1 MSVQLVGSHRVLDND
16 VRAAKNEKIVAS
28 YKETKERR
36 KRQTPRVVD
45 LKIVT
50 NKLSSTQREALERL
64 FVEAKWAYNDAIG
77 SDNVFKYQVPKKTV
91 AVHTPNGVEQREF
104 KVLGSQMKQSIVSGA
119 RSSVKTLASL
129 KKKGKKVGR
138 LKFKSRYTS
147 INLKQAGTTYKIK
160 GSKARVQNIP
170 GWVRVRG
177 VAQLEG
183 TELANAKLVR
193 RPDGFHLLVTTYRF
207 THEIPSQIKHK
218 GVVGVDFG
226 VKTSLTLSTGEK
238 FDIAVG
244 ETERLRRLQRKLSR
258 QEKGSNNYMKTQ
270 DKISR
275 EYQHITNRRND
286 IANKLSREILGYEHV
301 FMQDENIAGWKSK
314 RGYARGGRKI
324 QHSVLGR
331 VKARLYV
338 DPRVTVLGK
347 RVATTATC
355 ICGVKTK
362 HTPDKRTFVCASC
375 GYSDDRDIHAAKNM
389 IRLSGV
395 DNLELSTDRTELT
408 PVELTTSSC
417 DVVGRE
423 LGSVSPHAQ
432 VRPDEEAGNPSAF
445 RRGVGH
451 PAYQNM
457 PRLDKPL

>member
-1 MSVQLVGSHRVLDND
+1 MSVQLVGSPRVLSDD
-16 VRAAKNEKIVAS
+16 VREAKNKKIAAS
-28 YKETKERR
+28 FKRTKERR

-64 FVEAKWAYNDAIG
+64 FIEAKWVYNDAIG
-77 SDNVFKYQVPKKTV
+77 SDNIFEYQVPKKSV
-91 AVHTPNGVEQREF
+91 AVHTPDGVEQREF
-104 KVLGSQMKQSIVSGA
+104 KVLSSQMKQSIVAGA
-119 RSSVKTLASL
+119 RSSIRTLASL
-129 KKKGKKVGR
+129 KKKDKKVGK

-147 INLKQAGTTYKIK
+147 IDLKQAGTTYKIR

-177 VAQLEG
+177 VTQLEG
-183 TELANAKLVR
+183 TELANAKLVL

-207 THEIPSQIKHK
+207 TDEIPSQIKYE

-226 VKTSLTLSTGEK
+226 VKTSFTLSNGEK

-244 ETERLRRLQRKLSR
+244 ETERLKRLQRKLAR
-258 QEKGSNNYMKTQ
+258 QQKGSNNYMKTQ

-275 EYQHITNRRND
+275 EYQHITNRRDD
-286 IANKLSREILGYEHV
+286 IANKLSHEILSYEQV

-314 RGYARGGRKI
+314 RGFVHGGRKI
-324 QHSVLGR
+324 QRSVLGR
-331 VKARLYV
+331 VKARLSAN
-338 DPRVTVLGK
+338 PRVTVLGK
-347 RVATTATC
+347 HVTTTATC
-355 ICGVKTK
+355 ICGAKTK
-362 HTPDKRTFVCASC
+362 HTPDKRTFVCVSC

-395 DNLELSTDRTELT
+395 ENLKLSTDRTELT
-408 PVELTTSSC
+408 PVELTTSAC

-423 LGSVSPHAQ
+423 LSSVSPHAQ
-432 VRPDEEAGNPSAF
+432 VRPDVEAGNPS
-445 RRGVGH
+445 
-451 PAYQNM
+451 
-457 PRLDKPL
+457 PLGEG